1 MTRMRSAIWMA
12 SVALLAGSPSVWA
25 DGSVAAITRP
35 NKDITLSFVR
45 PGQVSRIL
53 VKEGRTVKVGQGL
66 VQLDDAAEQAQLA
79 QLKAQAEDTIRI
91 KAARAQ
97 LDQKKADL
105 KKTESAAEQGAA
117 AALET
122 EHAKLDVVIAEL
134 SLALARFEH
143 TQSGRKYTEARIRV
157 SRMRLI
163 SPIAGTVEQ
172 VHVEAGES
180 VDALADVIRIVSIDP
195 LWIDVPAPLEQA
207 RALKTGQVALI
218 RFAGIADAVGAGTTD
233 AQGKGGRTRPAG
245 PERGAAPTANGK
257 IIHIGSVADAASNTL
272 TVRVEVP
279 NPTGRPAGEHV
290 RVSFMPLKKGAASL
304 KAHEKAPSP
313 KGDPRVGNSSKA
325 NGRYRIGRGSAVAI
339 DGRKRQTIAP

>member
-1 MTRMRSAIWMA
+1 MARMRSAIWMA
-12 SVALLAGSPSVWA
+12 SVALLAGSTSVWA
-25 DGSVAAITRP
+25 DEPVAAITRP
-35 NKDITLSFVR
+35 NKDVTLSFVR
-45 PGQVSRIL
+45 AGQVSKIL
-53 VKEGRTVKVGQGL
+53 VTEGGTVKVGQGL
-66 VQLDDAAEQAQLA
+66 VQLDDTAEQAQLV

-91 KAARAQ
+91 KAAQAQ

-105 KKTESAAEQGAA
+105 KKTGSAAEQGAA
-117 AALET
+117 AALEL
-122 EHAKLDVVIAEL
+122 EHARLDVAIAEL

-143 TQSGRKYTEARIRV
+143 TQSGRKYTEAKIHV

-172 VHVEAGES
+172 LHVEAGES
-180 VDALADVIRIVSIDP
+180 VDALEDVIRIVSTDP
-195 LWIDVPAPLEQA
+195 LWIDVPAPLDQA

-218 RFAGIADAVGAGTTD
+218 RFAGTADAVGADTPD
-233 AQGKGGRTRPAG
+233 PQGKGARTRPSGTA
-245 PERGAAPTANGK
+245 RGVAPTANGK

-290 RVSFMPLKKGAASL
+290 DVSFMPLREGAASH

-313 KGDPRVGNSSKA
+313 KGDARAGNSSKT
-325 NGRYRIGRGSAVAI
+325 NGRHRISRGPTVAL
-339 DGRKRQTIAP
+339 DGRKRQTSAE